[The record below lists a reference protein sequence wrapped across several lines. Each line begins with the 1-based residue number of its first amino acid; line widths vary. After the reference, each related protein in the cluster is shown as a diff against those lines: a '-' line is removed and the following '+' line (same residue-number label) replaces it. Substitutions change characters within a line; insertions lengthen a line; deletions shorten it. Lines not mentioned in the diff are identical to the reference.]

1 MSMSREDDFF
11 GDYDESPDNA
21 GTGQEDTS
29 EPLIES
35 PAETE
40 PKPAFGEP
48 TRPARPR
55 ARPRPKKKAKAKTKP
70 KAKAPK
76 KPAPKKKAK
85 KKATAAKK
93 KKAARPKPKK

>member
-1 MSMSREDDFF
+1 MSREDDFF

-21 GTGQEDTS
+21 GTGQDTS

-40 PKPAFGEP
+40 PVPAFGEP
-48 TRPARPR
+48 PRPARPR
-55 ARPRPKKKAKAKTKP
+55 ARPKKKAKTKP
-70 KAKAPK
+70 KAKPKAKAKK
-76 KPAPKKKAK
+76 KPAKKKAK

-93 KKAARPKPKK
+93 KKKAARPKRKK